1 MAVGSVSGATRGSNL
16 VSTAAGAAAL
26 SQILK
31 EVYRPAITDQLNSNT
46 VLKRLI
52 GRRQEMM
59 IEGKYMVIDLRVGRN
74 YGFGAIAEGGR
85 LPDPQQQR
93 YQQARYNAKYSYG
106 RIKFSGPAA
115 SASRS
120 DRGSFIR
127 VMDGEVQGLV
137 QDVQHNDN
145 RIMFGDGSGRLCQ
158 LVGTSVGS
166 PGPWTVIN
174 PGGIVSTALG
184 TQYLENGMRVA
195 VLGSTNGGG
204 INDVGAT
211 SIGTAPGGAGTFAG
225 GMRAAFLSAV
235 DKSAGTVNFV
245 DAAGNPINLV
255 QTSGTHYLYLASEAS
270 TDLPGSSFARG
281 YEQNGLA
288 AIVDDAD
295 PVFQDGVSWAAGL
308 GAIPVASFPVWRS
321 PVIDNA
327 GTPIAFSPDMF
338 QQLMD
343 LEDQTAAG
351 SIDLWVT
358 THGIRRQYLNL
369 LVAAKQYVNTMELDG
384 GFKSLTYDGRPLVV
398 DKDATRGRIYG
409 LSLETLFIASE
420 TDYNWMD
427 ADGSILTRME
437 NQDAFQACLYHY
449 WEMGTDARNRNGL
462 IQDILD
468 P

>member
-1 MAVGSVSGATRGSNL
+1 MAVGTVSGATRGSNL

-31 EVYRPAITDQLNSNT
+31 EVYQPAIVDQLNSNT

-52 GRRQEMM
+52 GRRPETM

-74 YGFGAIAEGGR
+74 FGYGSIAEGGR

-137 QDVQHNDN
+137 QDVQVNDN
-145 RIMFGDGSGRLCQ
+145 RVMFGDGSGRLCQ
-158 LVGTSVGS
+158 LVGTSAGS
-166 PGPWTVIN
+166 AGPWTVIN

-184 TQYLENGMRVA
+184 TQYLDNGMRVA
-195 VLGSTNGGG
+195 VLSSVTSDTGS
-204 INDVGAT
+204 V
-211 SIGTAPGGAGTFAG
+211 SIGTIPTSGGATFAG
-225 GMRAAFLSAV
+225 SMRAAFLASV

-245 DAAGNPINLV
+245 DAAGAPINLV
-255 QTSGTHYLYLASEAS
+255 QTSGTQYLYLASEAS
-270 TDLPGSSFARG
+270 TDLPGSSWARG

-288 AIVDDAD
+288 AIIDDAD
-295 PVFQDGVSWAAGL
+295 PVFQDNVSWPTGL
-308 GAIPVASFPVWRS
+308 GAIPIATFPIWKS
-321 PVIDNA
+321 PIIDNA
-327 GTPIAFSPDMF
+327 GTPIPFSPDMF

-351 SIDLWVT
+351 SIDLWIT

-398 DKDATRGRIYG
+398 DKDCTRGRIYG
-409 LSLETLFIASE
+409 LSLETIFIASE

-449 WEMGTDARNRNGL
+449 WEMGTDARNRNGS